1 MTTEAQITANRIN
14 AQKSTGP
21 RTAEGKAIV
30 AQNAIKHGLLSR
42 RAVIKDED
50 PAEFEGYRAA
60 MIESL
65 RPRDAAEESV
75 VQRIVNLSWRLK
87 RAERMQDEALN
98 FLLEADARECQ
109 TRHLRAS
116 GDPSGADELTF
127 GRVIAREFSSG
138 RTLEKLMTYERWIEN
153 SLYRSFN

>member
-1 MTTEAQITANRIN
+1 MTTEVQITANRAN
-14 AQKSTGP
+14 ARKSTGP
-21 RTAEGKAIV
+21 RTAIGKAIV
-30 AQNAIKHGLLSR
+30 AQNAIKHGLLAR

-60 MIESL
+60 MTESL

-75 VQRIVNLSWRLK
+75 VQRIINLSWRLK
-87 RAERMQDEALN
+87 RAERMQDETLD

-109 TRHLRAS
+109 TRHLRSS
-116 GDPSGADELTF
+116 GDPSGSEELTF

-153 SLYRSFN
+153 SLYRS